1 MHRDVSDFW
10 IILFLRILLRHF
22 FFYTRTYSNISIV
35 PVNER
40 KNRICLHAFK
50 EGINLPPCL
59 SQRMIIHSLICFA
72 ISFFYTTYSNIYCT
86 SEWKKE
92 WIYLHAFTAQRMII
106 SSSASFE
113 GLVLDSFNG
122 DLLNEPYLRCNFS
135 STTSIKS
142 TNLLLIFLL
151 PRFIHSLFDS
161 SELFRL
167 SLVEWVE
174 ANDSKER
181 IESR

>member
-1 MHRDVSDFW
+1 M
-10 IILFLRILLRHF
+10 
-22 FFYTRTYSNISIV
+22 
-35 PVNER
+35 
-40 KNRICLHAFK
+40 
-50 EGINLPPCL
+50 L

-92 WIYLHAFTAQRMII
+92 WMNLPPCFHIQRMII

-142 TNLLLIFLL
+142 TNIFYWSL
-151 PRFIHSLFDS
+151 PSMIHSSYCTQSCTEDMYGIYYPM
-161 SELFRL
+161 RL
-167 SLVEWVE
+167 YVWNISLKCDISPKSIKTVP
-174 ANDSKER
+174 
-181 IESR
+181 